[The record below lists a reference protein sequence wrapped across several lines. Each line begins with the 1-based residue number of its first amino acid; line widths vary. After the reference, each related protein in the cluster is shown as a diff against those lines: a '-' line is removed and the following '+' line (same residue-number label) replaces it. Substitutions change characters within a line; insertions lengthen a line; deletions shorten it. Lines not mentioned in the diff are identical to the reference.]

1 MIRKL
6 IPDVVIFQLIG
17 LFVYAAASKM
27 IEYPKFSIQVSLSP
41 LLPAFSKQA
50 AWLIPVSEL
59 FIVMLL
65 LTPTYRKIG
74 LWSSFILL
82 FIFTLYI
89 IGILT
94 IADHVPCSCGGV
106 LESFSWT
113 SHLIFNI
120 VFLILTA
127 LALVFDVEINT
138 EFNQTN
144 KNITDQ

>member
-6 IPDVVIFQLIG
+6 IPDVVIFLLIG

-41 LLPAFSKQA
+41 LLPSFSKQA

-113 SHLIFNI
+113 GHLIFNI
-120 VFLILTA
+120 AFVILTGIA
-127 LALVFDVEINT
+127 LFFDLDTNK
-138 EFNQTN
+138 EFNQAN